1 MTAFPKSIE
10 APITRFFHAP
20 TRDNK
25 GKKNGG
31 MVAVLKFDQS
41 VFAWDGDVLVFEPD
55 VDGAEWWSHV
65 SRNAVIRAS
74 VREVAK
80 NKEDLIAFALPLKN
94 QPTATQEM
102 VRARIAEESEEQAEV
117 ITEVDKLEEQLK
129 ADIEKKQHLETLRQ
143 YLPRLRMLIKKGEWL
158 DNNETGLL
166 LAQSAICRAYY
177 EWAEDDS
184 PSADTSFTENVL
196 DACKY
201 LVDAMVALRG
211 PMSDGKEPEGTLSVT
226 CRHGS
231 SKTVLDLKHFQ

>member
-1 MTAFPKSIE
+1 MTTFPKSIE
-10 APITRFFHAP
+10 APVVRFFY
-20 TRDNK
+20 TRARENK

-31 MVAVLKFDQS
+31 MVAVLNLPETEWNDVQ
-41 VFAWDGDVLVFEPD
+41 VYQPDTDGEQ
-55 VDGAEWWSHV
+55 WWSHLV
-65 SRNAVIRAS
+65 QGMAIRVS

-80 NKEDLIAFALPLKN
+80 NKQDLIAFALPLKN
-94 QPTATQEM
+94 QPSATQEKI
-102 VRARIAEESEEQAEV
+102 RASIAEEKKVAESAAPDG
-117 ITEVDKLEEQLK
+117 DKLEQQLK
-129 ADIEKKQHLETLRQ
+129 QEVLKKQHLETLKQ
-143 YLPRLRMLIKKGEWL
+143 YLPRLRVLIKKGEWL

-177 EWAEDDS
+177 EWAEDES

-201 LVDAMVALRG
+201 IVETMSELRG
-211 PMSDGKEPEGTLSVT
+211 PLLDGKEPDGTLSVT

>member
-1 MTAFPKSIE
+1 MTTFPKSIE
-10 APITRFFHAP
+10 APVVRFFY
-20 TRDNK
+20 TRARENK

-31 MVAVLKFDQS
+31 MVAVLKLPETEWNDVQ
-41 VFAWDGDVLVFEPD
+41 VYQPDTDGEQ
-55 VDGAEWWSHV
+55 WWSHLV
-65 SRNAVIRAS
+65 QGMAIRVS

-80 NKEDLIAFALPLKN
+80 NKQDLIAFALPLKN
-94 QPTATQEM
+94 QPSATQEKI
-102 VRARIAEESEEQAEV
+102 RASIAEEKKVAESAAPDG
-117 ITEVDKLEEQLK
+117 DKLEQQLK
-129 ADIEKKQHLETLRQ
+129 QEVLKKQHLETLKQ
-143 YLPRLRMLIKKGEWL
+143 YLPRLRVLIKKGEWL

-177 EWAEDDS
+177 EWAEDES

-201 LVDAMVALRG
+201 IVETMSELRG
-211 PMSDGKEPEGTLSVT
+211 PLLDGKEPDGTLSVT